1 MSEAATTAVDFLD
14 RAFEVELVMR
24 DRRLPFGLGRRHR
37 FAILEALALVEPEQ
51 LSPGPLLST
60 DPGAP
65 QVRLGMDPSGDRF
78 ADLAPGRHASRRRGC
93 RAGAGALEAPL
104 TYGREKRLLL
114 GWLALVAPVPLPFN
128 GILEWGYL
136 LAYVVVCLLFL
147 RRAARDPGGW
157 LPTWAMNV
165 VAVAYLPYFAF
176 DLTVLSRGRLVVPVT
191 HLLLFT
197 VLVKLFALRRERD
210 KWQTAIAIFFLF
222 LTAMGTS
229 VHPTVVLYL
238 LVFVVLALLLFA
250 RFAQLHLTASFA
262 GTELQ
267 RRELLDVP
275 LRRFLA
281 VAAVATVAVAVPLF
295 VLLPRVESPFVPG
308 RGQGLGTLGA
318 ATGFSDEVTLD
329 TIGRIRTNR
338 EVAMRLRYDAG
349 DPPSDELRFKGGA
362 FEHYDHGVWR
372 PQAGVRRLLIPSPRA
387 GGAIVLDP
395 AEPIAWVDVF
405 LRPVTGRNIVLPVQA
420 VRLKV
425 DTRGVLI
432 DDQGLVRRSRPASG
446 TVEYRVGLAG
456 VPVSKAQ
463 PAYGSGSSDRIEKG
477 TLDLSGVSPRIA
489 DLAAE
494 VGGEGSPSV
503 QAARIQHWLMTEFRY
518 TLDLVGS
525 PERDPI
531 VTFLFDRRE
540 GHCEYFATA
549 MVLMLRSRG
558 IPARLATGFL
568 GAEYNPLEGYY
579 VVRQSNAHA
588 WVEAFLPDRGWT
600 VFDPTPP
607 AGRPVLAET
616 GMAQILSQA
625 WDYVIFRWDRYVLTY
640 GFGQQMEVLLTLRR
654 AWRTVWGWFG
664 KDEDASA
671 PGQGAPTIV
680 DGGEAASAAAEGP
693 RAGLSWWWS
702 LLVLAVLAGRDDAA
716 LAPVAPAARRH
727 GGLSP
732 AAPERR
738 AGRPPPGV
746 VRRPAR
752 LRRAVRASV
761 PGGGFGRLRD
771 RRALRAGALGGGDA
785 RGRRAPPPQRG
796 PHRGPQSPPQ
806 GQLTPS
812 STIRPVGRG
821 RPFPPGGWER
831 E

>member
-1 MSEAATTAVDFLD
+1 M
-14 RAFEVELVMR
+14 
-24 DRRLPFGLGRRHR
+24 
-37 FAILEALALVEPEQ
+37 
-51 LSPGPLLST
+51 
-60 DPGAP
+60 
-65 QVRLGMDPSGDRF
+65 
-78 ADLAPGRHASRRRGC
+78 
-93 RAGAGALEAPL
+93 

-136 LAYVVVCLLFL
+136 VAYMVVCLLFL

-157 LPTWAMNV
+157 LPTWAMNL
-165 VAVAYLPYFAF
+165 VAVAYMPYFAF
-176 DLTVLSRGRLVVPVT
+176 DLAVLSRGRLVVPVT

-229 VHPTVVLYL
+229 VHPTVALYL

-250 RFAQLHLTASFA
+250 RFAQLHLTAAFA

-281 VAAVATVAVAVPLF
+281 SAAVATFVVAVPLF

-338 EVAMRLRYDAG
+338 EVAMRLRYDDG
-349 DPPSDELRFKGGA
+349 EPPDGELRFKGGA
-362 FEHYDHGVWR
+362 FDHYDHGVWR
-372 PQAGVRRLLIPSPRA
+372 PQAEVGRLLAPSPRA
-387 GGAIVLDP
+387 GGAIVLSPD
-395 AEPIAWVDVF
+395 EPVAWVDVF

-425 DTRGVLI
+425 EARGVLI
-432 DDQGLVRRSRPASG
+432 DSRGLVRRSRRASG

-456 VPVSKAQ
+456 VPVSKSR
-463 PAYGSGSSDRIEKG
+463 PAYGPGSSEEIEEE

-494 VGGEGSPSV
+494 VGGEGAPSE
-503 QAARIQHWLMTEFRY
+503 QAARIQRWLMTEFRY

-568 GAEYNPLEGYY
+568 GAEYNSLEGYY

-607 AGRPVLAET
+607 AGRPGMAET

-625 WDYVIFRWDRYVLTY
+625 WDYVVFRWDRYVLTY
-640 GFGQQMEVLLTLRR
+640 GFGEQMEVLLTLRR
-654 AWRTVWGWFG
+654 AWRAVWGWFG
-664 KDEDASA
+664 EDEAESA
-671 PGQGAPTIV
+671 PGKAAPTV
-680 DGGEAASAAAEGP
+680 VQGGEAGPEAGSGGP
-693 RAGLSWWWS
+693 RAGLSWWWT
-702 LLVLAVLAGRDDAA
+702 LLALAVLAA
-716 LAPVAPAARRH
+716 
-727 GGLSP
+727 GLTP
-732 AAPERR
+732 IWL
-738 AGRPPPGV
+738 
-746 VRRPAR
+746 R
-752 LRRAVRASV
+752 LRRPLDGPEAYR
-761 PGGGFGRLRD
+761 RLR
-771 RRALRAGALGGGDA
+771 RSAGRAGLPLASSDAPLAFASRFERRFPAAAAAGSEIVGLYVRERWAEEELAEGERRRLKEALGEA
-785 RGRRAPPPQRG
+785 RKAL
-796 PHRGPQSPPQ
+796 HKAS
-806 GQLTPS
+806 
-812 STIRPVGRG
+812 
-821 RPFPPGGWER
+821 
-831 E
+831 